1 MIKTAPKQ
9 HGGKRKGAGRPFE
22 FSFEFKMRVGQHCE
36 KMWREAILATIE
48 AAKEKRLY
56 EDTDLRAVFRK
67 ANSVP
72 VKDRSEWL
80 LSENYEVHSSD
91 VSVEL
96 ANIKGCE
103 TEFASTSRV
112 VTIETKPPRGTRKA
126 ILREVAAVFKIT
138 EKQTDNIWQQYRLFE
153 KSLTLS
159 DTDLD

>member
-1 MIKTAPKQ
+1 MKKVIEK
-9 HGGKRKGAGRPFE
+9 HGGKRQGAGRPFK
-22 FSFEFKMRVGQHCE
+22 FPFEFKMRAGQLCE
-36 KMWREAILATIE
+36 EMWHEATLAQIKT
-48 AAKEKRLY
+48 AKKKLLVQ
-56 EDTDLRAVFRK
+56 DTDLQALFRK

-96 ANIKGCE
+96 ATINGCE
-103 TEFASTSRV
+103 TEFEPTSRV
-112 VTIETKPPRGTRKA
+112 VTIGTKPPRGTRKA
-126 ILREVAAVFKIT
+126 ILDEIATQYKLSKTQAK
-138 EKQTDNIWQQYRLFE
+138 NIWLQYRSFE

>member
-1 MIKTAPKQ
+1 MKKVIEK
-9 HGGKRKGAGRPFE
+9 HGGKRQGAGRPFK
-22 FSFEFKMRVGQHCE
+22 FPFEFKMRAGQLCE
-36 KMWREAILATIE
+36 EMWHEATLAQIKT
-48 AAKEKRLY
+48 AKKKLLVQ
-56 EDTDLRAVFRK
+56 DTDLQALFRK

-91 VSVEL
+91 VSDEL
-96 ANIKGCE
+96 ANINGCE

-112 VTIETKPPRGTRKA
+112 VTIEAKPPRGTRKA

>member
-48 AAKEKRLY
+48 DAKEKRLY

-96 ANIKGCE
+96 ATINGCE
-103 TEFASTSRV
+103 TEFEPTSRV
-112 VTIETKPPRGTRKA
+112 VTIGTKPPRGTRKA
-126 ILREVAAVFKIT
+126 ILDEIATQYKLSKTQAK
-138 EKQTDNIWQQYRLFE
+138 NIWLQYRSFE